1 MANDMLGR
9 RLGRYAGS
17 FSTDDTQ
24 LTFPNLPEE
33 AGYLPYLVTSLGVQ
47 YQQQV
52 SRIYSLNDGNI
63 ALAAGR
69 PQGNVQMQQVLSP
82 LGSFESF
89 YETYGKVCN
98 AKGNVLQFD
107 LNSSCDDAAEFS
119 SQSFSCSMAT
129 VVQFGMNVAAQDG
142 IVNNNVALQ
151 FESLSYGKSV

>member
-24 LTFPNLPEE
+24 LTFPNLPNE
-33 AGYLPYLVTSLGVQ
+33 AGYLPYLVTNVGVQ

-69 PQGNVQMQQVLSP
+69 PQGNAQLQQVLSP
-82 LGSFESF
+82 LGSFQAF
-89 YETYGKVCN
+89 YSTYGKVCN
-98 AKGNVLQFD
+98 AKGNTLQFD
-107 LNSSCDDAAEFS
+107 INASCDETTAFAHQAFTRA
-119 SQSFSCSMAT
+119 MAT
-129 VVQFGMNVAAQDG
+129 IVQFGVNVAAQDG
-142 IVNNNVALQ
+142 IINNNIAIQ
-151 FESLSYGKSV
+151 FESLAYTNQ